1 MFFFL
6 LNSLHEVVIW
16 VDVPNVEMTWSIGWR
31 KPHCILG
38 HCLNPSQS
46 ISIHLNASECISMH
60 QSLHISPLTA
70 SHCPQHPNRLARP
83 PGRDWGG
90 RFPLPSLLLP
100 NLPLS
105 LHHTSR
111 VHSTTSDQS
120 IPTLSELPSLSHFLN
135 FSPTTSQMKL
145 PMGAHINQF
154 FSIHFVTTTISGQL

>member
-1 MFFFL
+1 MWKWPDQL
-6 LNSLHEVVIW
+6 AGGSLTASSAIV
-16 VDVPNVEMTWSIGWR
+16 
-31 KPHCILG
+31 
-38 HCLNPSQS
+38 
-46 ISIHLNASECISMH
+46 SIHLNPPQSISKHPNPSECISMH

-145 PMGAHINQF
+145 PMGAHLNHF
-154 FSIHFVTTTISGQL
+154 FFNSFRHSDNFGKIITSSKFWKMAASIL

>member
-1 MFFFL
+1 
-6 LNSLHEVVIW
+6 
-16 VDVPNVEMTWSIGWR
+16 MTWSIGWR

-60 QSLHISPLTA
+60 QSLHISPLTV
-70 SHCPQHPNRLARP
+70 SHCPQHSNRLARP

-135 FSPTTSQMKL
+135 FSPTTSEMKL
-145 PMGAHINQF
+145 PMGTHINQF
-154 FSIHFVTTTISGQL
+154 LAFYFVTATTLGLWDFKKILFLKR